1 MKKILQI
8 GVCVVEIPEFSF
20 KKKKKI
26 ITLGLFFFFFSIIVL
41 VLKQFKTLNKQSTTS
56 IGGFPDFTEVL

>member
-20 KKKKKI
+20 KKKKNYY
-26 ITLGLFFFFFSIIVL
+26 TWTLFFFF
-41 VLKQFKTLNKQSTTS
+41 LNYSVGAET
-56 IGGFPDFTEVL
+56 I